1 MNKYELDLTLSELD
15 KLIARHKFR
24 QAAELAD
31 TVDWRRVKDVRTLCR
46 VSDVYKVNRRYED
59 SKRILEL
66 AYAKKPGGRQ
76 IVYSLCELEL
86 KIGNQVRAL
95 QLYNEYINLAPR
107 DTDRYV
113 LQYKLYKAHNV
124 SINERIAVLEEMAR
138 YDVRDKWF
146 YELAKLYHEAGE
158 RPMCASQCD
167 EIVAYFGEGRYVQK
181 ALELKA
187 SFCELTPAQ
196 KALYRKMTGEEE
208 NEEAPAAKDM
218 SAAVPES
225 ERDDR
230 KESGFA
236 DGAGEAAGNS
246 RLREP
251 AAAMKETIAAEPGRA
266 EDVSADGFSDVPPD
280 AFSDLPP
287 EVLSDLSPDGITGKG
302 TDASNKTDSEKKD
315 SEKPDSEKPDSQN
328 RDSKNWDS
336 ELSDGE
342 KGTDAR
348 TGAGDAG
355 PEEEPQPEV
364 PEENREQEFIPDL
377 NIDHSESEIPW
388 EFEEYE
394 ISGKELRKK
403 PATGKKAA
411 EPSVIKRREKSGPG
425 RQQKREPA
433 TDHSVFED
441 RSFEIS
447 PEESVFSQESM
458 QRMIAKGMQGLDNY
472 DTYLMQETDG
482 QYAMVMQDTQKP
494 DKQITGQ
501 LNLEDIMAEWEKVKK
516 DFYEF
521 NGLEEDEAGVVPSAA
536 EPDLMPAAHDRD
548 GSGQGTKKKKN
559 TKSWDPQEVH
569 EALRIRDDDEGS
581 AGYDTSLFVTEGGG
595 EFPEEFAVEKV
606 SDGGKGKRET
616 GPIYLHSED
625 SIRQLTAALDKIF
638 LEGGTGNVIITGD
651 EGVGTLSLARELVRK
666 YRQIN
671 PNFVGQIAKSEGRY
685 ITRENTLRVI
695 PRMPFGSLI
704 IERASAMSE
713 EGAASLY
720 EMLRMPERNILII
733 MIDRK
738 GVMDAFLN
746 DHPKLRD
753 MFPARVDIAALSVDT
768 LLGYA
773 REYAGKQQC
782 EIDEYGIRAL
792 QSRVMSMQTVE
803 HSVTLEDI
811 RDIVDEAIY
820 YASRKSLSSL
830 VDSFSRRKGG
840 AQNRIVLRDK
850 DFLHY

>member
-1 MNKYELDLTLSELD
+1 MNNYELKLTISELD
-15 KLIARHKFR
+15 KLISRHKFR

-46 VSDVYKVNRRYED
+46 VSDLYKVNRRYED

-66 AYAKKPGGRQ
+66 AYAKKPGSRQ

-86 KIGNQVRAL
+86 KIGNHVRAL
-95 QLYNEYINLAPR
+95 QLYNEYINIAPR

-138 YDVRDKWF
+138 YDARDRWF
-146 YELAKLYHEAGE
+146 YELAKLYYEAGE
-158 RPMCASQCD
+158 RSMCASQCD

-187 SFCELTPAQ
+187 SFCELTPDQ
-196 KALYRKMTGEEE
+196 KALYRKMTGEVEP
-208 NEEAPAAKDM
+208 EEAPSAEEETAPSGDASDGQAGPEAADREQESTGNGPVKE
-218 SAAVPES
+218 AAPEQ
-225 ERDDR
+225 EA
-230 KESGFA
+230 A
-236 DGAGEAAGNS
+236 DGEA
-246 RLREP
+246 
-251 AAAMKETIAAEPGRA
+251 
-266 EDVSADGFSDVPPD
+266 
-280 AFSDLPP
+280 LPP
-287 EVLSDLSPDGITGKG
+287 EDASLSVTKVVGEQKSADSPESGEMRAASSEEDKG
-302 TDASNKTDSEKKD
+302 GEPEETPPEAETDAPALKEEAD
-315 SEKPDSEKPDSQN
+315 PA
-328 RDSKNWDS
+328 DSK
-336 ELSDGE
+336 E
-342 KGTDAR
+342 
-348 TGAGDAG
+348 
-355 PEEEPQPEV
+355 
-364 PEENREQEFIPDL
+364 PDL
-377 NIDHSESEIPW
+377 NIDHSEAEIPW
-388 EFEEYE
+388 EIEEYE
-394 ISGKELRKK
+394 VRSRELKRK
-403 PATGKKAA
+403 PAAGRKPAPSPTKEKKGKSSKRA
-411 EPSVIKRREKSGPG
+411 KRRQP
-425 RQQKREPA
+425 EP
-433 TDHSVFED
+433 DHSVFED

-458 QRMIAKGMQGLDNY
+458 QRMIAKGMRDLDNY

-482 QYAMVMQDTQKP
+482 QYAMVMQDSQKP

-521 NGLEEDEAGVVPSAA
+521 NGLEDDVPEADAASAA
-536 EPDLMPAAHDRD
+536 PELMPTASYGEGPLEN
-548 GSGQGTKKKKN
+548 GSGGGGPGGRKRKKN

-569 EALRIRDDDEGS
+569 EALRIKDDDEGS

-606 SDGGKGKRET
+606 SEGGRGKRET

-625 SIRQLTAALDKIF
+625 SIRQLTSALDKIF

-651 EGVGTLSLARELVRK
+651 EGVGTLSLARELVRR

-671 PNFVGQIAKSEGRY
+671 PNFVGQIAKTEGRY

-720 EMLRMPERNILII
+720 EMLKAPERNILII

-746 DHPKLRD
+746 DHPRLRG

-811 RDIVDEAIY
+811 RDIVDEAVY

-840 AQNRIVLRDK
+840 TQNRIVLREK